1 MSNPDKLDL
10 SLRRLYDGTDAPQGF
25 DSRWRAAVKREELL
39 TMENTPKTKGRFV
52 WRTVLSVAAA
62 VVLVAGGITG
72 MHYKPKNAV
81 QTLASPV
88 TYDAGEGD
96 AASYSYDM
104 VGNSAD
110 SGVALMKSAASSTGS
125 AAVPSADS
133 QRKLVRSISLT
144 ISTPAFEQ
152 AFQDI
157 LGRVD
162 TIGGYAEDLYQYGDQ
177 QSGGRR
183 GASLTLRVP
192 TDQLEDFLAGI
203 EGTGRVTERSESTT
217 DMTVQYTDNA
227 ARLQT
232 LKDKMQRLNELMAQA
247 QNVSDLIELES
258 AIQDTQ
264 YQIDSY
270 ENAQRDIDSR
280 VDMTCVTV
288 QLREETPADGAAA
301 DDASLGE
308 RIVSALKATVQW
320 LGEFGR
326 GLLVFL
332 AMALPVIAIAAVI
345 GLVVWL
351 VVRSHKKKKS

>member
-10 SLRRLYDGTDAPQGF
+10 SLRRLYDGADAPQGF
-25 DSRWRAAVKREELL
+25 DSRWRAAVKREEFLA
-39 TMENTPKTKGRFV
+39 MENKPKNKGRFI
-52 WRTVLSVAAA
+52 WRAALSAAAA

-72 MHYKPKNAV
+72 MHYKPKNAS
-81 QTLASPV
+81 QTLAGPV
-88 TYDAGEGD
+88 SYDAGEEEV
-96 AASYSYDM
+96 ASDSYDM
-104 VGNSAD
+104 VGNRAD

-125 AAVPSADS
+125 TAVPSADS

-183 GASLTLRVP
+183 GASLTLRIP

-203 EGTGRVTERSESTT
+203 EGAGRVTERSESTT

-264 YQIDSY
+264 YQIDSD

-280 VDMTCVTV
+280 VDMTRVTV

-345 GLVVWL
+345 GLVLWL
-351 VVRSHKKKKS
+351 VVRRHKKKKS

>member
-10 SLRRLYDGTDAPQGF
+10 SLRRLYDGADAPQGF

-39 TMENTPKTKGRFV
+39 AMENKPKNKGRFI
-52 WRTVLSVAAA
+52 WRAVLSAAAA

-72 MHYKPKNAV
+72 MHYKPKNAS

-88 TYDAGEGD
+88 SYDAGEGD
-96 AASYSYDM
+96 VASYSYDM

-125 AAVPSADS
+125 TAVPSADS

-183 GASLTLRVP
+183 GASLTLRIP

-203 EGTGRVTERSESTT
+203 EGAGRVTERSESTT

-280 VDMTCVTV
+280 VDMTRVTV

-351 VVRSHKKKKS
+351 VVRRHKKKKS

>member
-10 SLRRLYDGTDAPQGF
+10 SLRRLYDGADAPQGF

-39 TMENTPKTKGRFV
+39 AMENKPKNKGRFI
-52 WRTVLSVAAA
+52 WRAVLSAAAA

-72 MHYKPKNAV
+72 MHYKPKSAS

-88 TYDAGEGD
+88 SYDAGEGD

-104 VGNSAD
+104 VGNRAD

-125 AAVPSADS
+125 TAVPSADS

-162 TIGGYAEDLYQYGDQ
+162 TIGGYAEDLYQYGDR

-183 GASLTLRVP
+183 GASLTLRIP

-203 EGTGRVTERSESTT
+203 EGAGRVTERSESTT

-280 VDMTCVTV
+280 VDMTRVTV

-345 GLVVWL
+345 GLVLWL
-351 VVRSHKKKKS
+351 VVRRHKKKKS